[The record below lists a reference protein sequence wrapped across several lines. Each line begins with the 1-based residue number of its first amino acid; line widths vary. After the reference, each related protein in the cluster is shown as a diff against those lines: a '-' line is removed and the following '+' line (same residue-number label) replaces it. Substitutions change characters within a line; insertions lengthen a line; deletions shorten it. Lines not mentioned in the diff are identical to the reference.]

1 MKKTLLSLCIC
12 SGFLLP
18 SVGFATKTDND
29 THNNTHIKNT
39 STSSTSTQTA
49 NPTATATANPTA
61 TSTANGGNATGG
73 SATTGPVSNTN
84 NNAANV
90 TGSGNSDVKNTN
102 TLTNGSNTNTLTNGS
117 NTANNKAEGGTGL
130 GVGVGL
136 GGSSSSLSAGGTGGS
151 SSSTA
156 SSNSDSASNASNGN
170 MSLTTSNLVIP
181 SHVTSVAPNFT
192 PSSSVSMSGSGCG
205 PLQTVVKTPV
215 TGVFLGLLSNDN
227 VALGTDEELAPYTE
241 NGVVKYFHELK
252 NGTKTMLIGHNPML
266 SAAVLT
272 TSGARQFSLG
282 GNAVSGAGGSGAAGQ
297 SSGMQQQTMKIKLAS
312 CVFDI
317 QDSSPKVVAPVVI
330 KEVVKET
337 GLNALQKAEVLAL
350 VPAPQMVMTPRMV
363 EYMANGPVTSVTHS
377 CAVKKAKP
385 AQKAKRVCK

>member
-18 SVGFATKTDND
+18 SVGFATKTHNDTDNN
-29 THNNTHIKNT
+29 THNNTHNKNT
-39 STSSTSTQTA
+39 STPSTSTQTA

-84 NNAANV
+84 NNAATV
-90 TGSGNSDVKNTN
+90 LGSGNSDIK
-102 TLTNGSNTNTLTNGS
+102 NTNTLTNGS
-117 NTANNKAEGGTGL
+117 NTANNKAEGGTG
-130 GVGVGL
+130 VGIGL

-156 SSNSDSASNASNGN
+156 SSNSNSASNASNGN
-170 MSLTTSNLVIP
+170 MVSTTRNLVIT

-192 PSSSVSMSGSGCG
+192 PSASVSMSGSGCG
-205 PLQTVVKTPV
+205 PLQSVVKTAV

-252 NGTKTMLIGHNPML
+252 NGTNTMLIGHNPML

-317 QDSSPKVVAPVVI
+317 QDSALKVVAPVVV
-330 KEVVKET
+330 KEV
-337 GLNALQKAEVLAL
+337 GLNSLQKAEVLSL
-350 VPAPQMVMTPRMV
+350 ISTPQLAMTPRMI
-363 EYMANGPVTSVTHS
+363 EYMAAEQIVHS
-377 CAVKKAKP
+377 CGVKNTDSVKKA
-385 AQKAKRVCK
+385 RYLCK

>member
-1 MKKTLLSLCIC
+1 MKKKSLLSLAIC
-12 SGFLLP
+12 AALMLP
-18 SVGFATKTDND
+18 GIAFATY
-29 THNNTHIKNT
+29 NTPPPPPTPTPTPTPT
-39 STSSTSTQTA
+39 STQNQTQTQTQTA
-49 NPTATATANPTA
+49 NSAATATASPTATATTSPIITTNPTA

-90 TGSGNSDVKNTN
+90 LGSGNSDNR
-102 TLTNGSNTNTLTNGS
+102 NTNTLTNGS
-117 NTANNKAEGGTGL
+117 NTATNTANGGTGIGIGGL
-130 GVGVGL
+130 GGQGGAGGL
-136 GGSSSSLSAGGTGGS
+136 GGSAS
-151 SSSTA
+151 SSS
-156 SSNSDSASNASNGN
+156 SSNSNSASNASNGN
-170 MSLTTSNLVIP
+170 MTLVNSSLSIP
-181 SHVTSVAPNFT
+181 SHVIAVAPSFT
-192 PSSSVSMSGSGCG
+192 PSSSVSMSGTGCG
-205 PLQTVVKTPV
+205 PLQSVVKTAV

-252 NGTKTMLIGHNPML
+252 NGTKTMLMGHSPML

-317 QDSSPKVVAPVVI
+317 QDSAAKAVVAPVA
-330 KEVVKET
+330 KEV
-337 GLNALQKAEVLAL
+337 GLNAMQKAEILAL
-350 VPAPQMVMTPRMV
+350 MPTPQMVMTPRLAA
-363 EYMANGPVTSVTHS
+363 YMEAETPRVCVASK
-377 CAVKKAKP
+377 VKRAH
-385 AQKAKRVCK
+385 KAKRVCK